1 MFFYR
6 NQPFLLFSLWVLLV
20 SFSLSAQTSPTVTL
34 TDTDTDNLLSASDTV
49 TITALFSEAMVATP
63 TISISG
69 VSSITNIAML
79 RSAGVFHQIGSTI
92 SGRVEDDNLRIAGLS
107 EDGSTIAGYYDEG
120 LEDLNGD
127 GNNNLVLKVFRYKV
141 TSNSWEQIGGDFI
154 SYSKFDMDKNL
165 SMSSDGNIL
174 AVGSST
180 SNSDGDSNAGVVSV
194 YSYDSNTNSW
204 NQLGTS
210 FEGDG
215 VTTFLNKV
223 SLSSDGTRLAI
234 GQDRYSSIG
243 KSQNGYLRILDYT
256 PTGTTS
262 WTEIGLIV
270 DRPNAYTLGQ
280 RVEMSGD
287 GNTVAALEGT
297 SSGGT
302 KNIRIYRY
310 TPTGVTSWTVIGNL
324 NTRYLQSNYYGTG
337 ISLTSDGNKIAIGE
351 PDGRLANSQPGIVRI
366 YKYDTGTSWDLEQS
380 FSGEIGTSDSYG
392 GGVDISSDGNKLV
405 ISSMEK
411 DNNKGIVEY
420 YEYTASGTSSWTQY
434 GETLLGSV
442 TGEKFGRDV
451 KISADGSRFAVG
463 STNTNAETDGSGT
476 FDSEGQIK
484 VYNLGD
490 QYKYT
495 WDISRC
501 FGCRCGRILR
511 ICNI

>member
-1 MFFYR
+1 MYLISHS
-6 NQPFLLFSLWVLLV
+6 FLNSKGIKWTQLIGLVFLFSLCSGFLY
-20 SFSLSAQTSPTVTL
+20 SQTSPTVTL
-34 TDTDTDNLLSASDTV
+34 TDTDADNLLSASDTV
-49 TITALFSEAMVATP
+49 TITATFSEAMVATP

-107 EDGSTIAGYYDEG
+107 EDGSTLAGYYDEP

-127 GNNNLVLKVFRYKV
+127 GKNNRVLKVFRYKV
-141 TSNSWEQIGGDFI
+141 TSNSWEQIGGDLI
-154 SYSKFDMDKNL
+154 SNSPFDTDKNL

-174 AVGSST
+174 AVGLAA

-215 VTTFLNKV
+215 VSTLLTKV

-234 GQDRYSSIG
+234 GQNRYSSPS

-270 DRPNAYTLGQ
+270 DRPSNSTLGQ

-287 GNTVAALEGT
+287 GNTVAVLEGQ
-297 SSGGT
+297 SSRNNVG
-302 KNIRIYRY
+302 IRIYRY
-310 TPTGVTSWTVIGNL
+310 TPTGVTSWTFIGEL
-324 NTRYLQSNYYGTG
+324 DTTYSQSNYFGYTF
-337 ISLTSDGNKIAIGE
+337 SLTSDGNKIAIGE
-351 PDGRLANSQPGIVRI
+351 PDGRLNNSQPGRVLV
-366 YKYDTGTSWDLEQS
+366 YKYDTGINWDLEQT
-380 FSGEIGTSDSYG
+380 FNGETGTTDWYG

-405 ISSMEK
+405 IGAMEK
-411 DNNKGIVEY
+411 DNSKGIVEY
-420 YEYTASGTSSWTQY
+420 YEYTPSGT
-434 GETLLGSV
+434 
-442 TGEKFGRDV
+442 
-451 KISADGSRFAVG
+451 
-463 STNTNAETDGSGT
+463 
-476 FDSEGQIK
+476 
-484 VYNLGD
+484 
-490 QYKYT
+490 
-495 WDISRC
+495 
-501 FGCRCGRILR
+501 
-511 ICNI
+511 